1 LNVFVHRNTGTGFAS
16 PVLWQALKTGGWSYD
31 NSRQTLADLNGD
43 GSLDLV
49 TSHRQST
56 GGLHLWAHLSTG
68 SSFASP
74 VVWADLRTGG
84 WSYAYSRQVAGDVN
98 GDGRD
103 DIVSSHKQST
113 GGLLLWAHRST
124 GSAFASPAM
133 WSDLKTGGWSYDH
146 SRQLVADVDA
156 DGDDD
161 LYTAHRSST
170 GQYRV
175 WTHPSTRTAFQAP
188 SLYRDVLT
196 GYDYDGSQFATSRH

>member
-1 LNVFVHRNTGTGFAS
+1 
-16 PVLWQALKTGGWSYD
+16 
-31 NSRQTLADLNGD
+31 LADVNDD

-49 TSHRQST
+49 AIHRQST
-56 GGLHLWAHLSTG
+56 SGLHLWRICPPGHR
-68 SSFASP
+68 SP
-74 VVWADLRTGG
+74 PPSYGLTLRIGG
-84 WSYAYSRQVAGDVN
+84 WSYAYSRQVAGDVK

-103 DIVSSHKQST
+103 DIVSSHRQFT
-113 GGLLLWAHRST
+113 GGLLVWAHRAT

-133 WSDLKTGGWSYDH
+133 WSDLKTGGWSYDQ
-146 SRQLVADVDA
+146 SRQLVAYVDA

-170 GQYRV
+170 SQYRV

-196 GYDYDGSQFATSRH
+196 GYYYDDGAQFATSRH